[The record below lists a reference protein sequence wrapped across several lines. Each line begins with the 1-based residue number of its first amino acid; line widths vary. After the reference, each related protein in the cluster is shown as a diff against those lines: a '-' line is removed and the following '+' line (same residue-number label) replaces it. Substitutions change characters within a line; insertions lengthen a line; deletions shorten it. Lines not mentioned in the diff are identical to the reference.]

1 MIEKAI
7 NKILELAGTEK
18 FEYDDRKYTSRDL
31 RPVLEPEPDC
41 LQLNTLTGFVDYV
54 QKNEDGIVKDELIIH
69 VESYGYVQLLSNLIT
84 PFLQRLQYVS
94 ARHSEPSFIFG
105 RWDDVETFIIN
116 VQSQFIQDAATC
128 DILKLVGNLKDKNVR
143 TVTDDGTT
151 QNVTAKVGV
160 ARVEDVDVPNP
171 VTLRP
176 YRTFLEIEQPASQFV
191 FRLRRGREGQLPT
204 CALFEADGGK
214 WKLEAIGRIRDYLKE
229 QLPEITII
237 A

>member
-7 NKILELAGTEK
+7 NKILELAEVEN
-18 FEYDDRKYTSRDL
+18 FVFDDRQYTSKKL
-31 RPVLEPEPDC
+31 HPVLEPEPEC

-54 QKNEDGIVKDELIIH
+54 QNNEDALIKNGLIAH
-69 VESYGYVQLLSNLIT
+69 VEGYGYVQLLSGLIA
-84 PFLQRLQYVS
+84 PFLQRLQFIS
-94 ARHSEPSFIFG
+94 ARHSEPAFVFG
-105 RWDDVETFIIN
+105 QWFDVETFIIN
-116 VQSQFIQDAATC
+116 VQSQFIQDAATAE
-128 DILKLVGNLKDKNVR
+128 ILKLVGNLKDESVR
-143 TVTDDGTT
+143 TVTDDGVT

-160 ARVEDVDVPNP
+160 ARVNDVDVPNP
-171 VTLRP
+171 IALQP

-214 WKLEAIGRIRDYLKE
+214 WKLEAILSIRDYLKE
-229 QLPEITII
+229 KLPEITII